1 MLKWYSSGPI
11 TPVVKKDHNHQFE
24 VNGYTF
30 KESKSGI
37 SIFPPFSIGVI
48 LKGEHLPKRGLFLK
62 GGI

>member
-30 KESKSGI
+30 KESKSVMF
-37 SIFPPFSIGVI
+37 IFPSLFSRGQL
-48 LKGEHLPKRGLFLK
+48 LKGANSFL
-62 GGI
+62 